1 MDQSHNHTLT
11 SSAPALDPKAF
22 RAALGAFATGVTV
35 ITTMGRNGERV
46 GLTANSFNSVSLD
59 PPLVL
64 WSLAKKAMSLVD
76 FQQAEHW
83 AVHVLA
89 ADQAHISNQF
99 ARSGTDKFAGVDVQ
113 PSVHG
118 GVPLLPGCAARFECR
133 AAYQYEGGDHII
145 FVGEVL
151 GFERSAQAPL
161 VFHAGQ
167 YALASAK
174 GNALSEAPQADEALA
189 FHSDILGYLLGRA
202 RRNFLDGMRAHL
214 SAKQLSDYE
223 WRVLTMVMAKQAMSA
238 QDIGRLSQEA
248 DTGAIVQTLQSL
260 CARGWLR
267 SNDAPLQTNS
277 ACTLTE
283 QGFLDSLNLLA
294 AAKSHEAQLLA
305 KMGGVDGVLLKN
317 LLHTFIQATDSGQ
330 PSLWDE
336 TPHKPSV

>member
-1 MDQSHNHTLT
+1 MSQPTAT
-11 SSAPALDPKAF
+11 TFDPKAF

-35 ITTMGRNGERV
+35 ITTVGRNGERV

-64 WSLAKKAMSLVD
+64 WSLAKKAFSLAD
-76 FQQAEHW
+76 FQQAGHW

-89 ADQAHISNQF
+89 AGQEHISNQF
-99 ARSGTDKFAGVDVQ
+99 ARSGQDKFAGVEVQ
-113 PSVHG
+113 TSAQ
-118 GVPLLPGCAARFECR
+118 GVPLLSGCVARFECR

-151 GFERSAQAPL
+151 NFERSAHAPL

-174 GNALSEAPQADEALA
+174 GAALNTTSNDAHEPLA

-202 RRNFLDGMRAHL
+202 RRNFLDGMRSHL

-223 WRVLTMVMAKQAMSA
+223 WRVLTMVMSKQSISA
-238 QDIGRLSQEA
+238 QHISTLSQEA
-248 DTGAIVQTLQSL
+248 DTAAIVQTLQSL

-267 SNDAPLQTNS
+267 SSDVPLLPS
-277 ACTLTE
+277 SVCTLTE

-317 LLHTFIQATDSGQ
+317 LLHKFIQVTDSGQ

-336 TPHKPSV
+336 SPHDTQA